1 MIYYLYANAPAGLG
15 FDKADAAQLISLYA
29 TVVGMT
35 TIIGSYVC
43 DRILGCRRSLL
54 VARVTGFIGY
64 TLLAFPLG
72 VVGYAAAM
80 GCMVFGSLF
89 AGRCIETLIGKFY
102 DENDGRRDSAFTISY
117 VISNIGAA
125 APALAGVIAAKCG
138 YHAAFALSAVLSFL
152 GTVAYIATYKK
163 FFGNIGLE
171 PDDPLP
177 ADKKRSFVVKM
188 LIVVAIVGT
197 ALAVSFATGKLKIS
211 SFANVVST
219 ISIFI
224 PLAYLVFIYSS
235 KKTEKHEKK
244 KVLCLL
250 PPFICNAV
258 TLLIW
263 TQTISILAIF
273 YEEKVNRVI
282 FGVEIPAASFQ
293 TIPAIFAVCFGSF
306 LTMLWTKLGKKQP
319 FGTTKMG
326 FGTILWGLGAMI
338 IALLYIIYPGD
349 AKVNAWWI
357 VLFYA
362 VLMFAEGFTCPIGYS
377 ITAVAAPKA
386 FVTQMMTVWSMSQSV
401 GAALNMILVNF
412 YKEGSEVPFFIGI
425 GAVVAILG
433 AVVFAFSKKLAEGM
447 GMQLK
452 DIKKEVIFTT
462 LYYELTWKIGWEQL
476 LSILDVVIRTDFQE
490 KGFQS
495 LAVGMIAGT
504 SPQDVTRDVLANG
517 GDIRRSAFAKG
528 ESGYA
533 VLTGY
538 SHLMKVTM
546 RIIVWN
552 QSDRFILQLA
562 DDRAI
567 DKDGKHSY
575 DKYAD
580 SIEILA
586 HIDYAKK
593 QPAAVF

>member
-1 MIYYLYANAPAGLG
+1 MNQYDEALKKETAFLGQPRGVGTLSFVQLCSSFSNYAMNAVMIYYLYANAPAGLG

-117 VISNIGAA
+117 VISNIGAV

-197 ALAVSFATGKLKIS
+197 VLAVSFATGKLKIS

-293 TIPAIFAVCFGSF
+293 TIPAIFAVCFGSL

-433 AVVFAFSKKLAEGM
+433 AVVLAFSKKLAEGM
-447 GMQLK
+447 GM
-452 DIKKEVIFTT
+452 ER
-462 LYYELTWKIGWEQL
+462 E
-476 LSILDVVIRTDFQE
+476 
-490 KGFQS
+490 
-495 LAVGMIAGT
+495 A
-504 SPQDVTRDVLANG
+504 
-517 GDIRRSAFAKG
+517 
-528 ESGYA
+528 
-533 VLTGY
+533 
-538 SHLMKVTM
+538 
-546 RIIVWN
+546 
-552 QSDRFILQLA
+552 
-562 DDRAI
+562 
-567 DKDGKHSY
+567 
-575 DKYAD
+575 
-580 SIEILA
+580 
-586 HIDYAKK
+586 
-593 QPAAVF
+593 

>member
-1 MIYYLYANAPAGLG
+1 MNQYDEALKKETAFLGQPRGVGTLSFVQLCSSFSNYAMNAVMIYYLYANAPAGLG

-197 ALAVSFATGKLKIS
+197 VLAVSFATGKLKIS
-211 SFANVVST
+211 SFAKVVST

-293 TIPAIFAVCFGSF
+293 TIPAIFAVCFGSL

-357 VLFYA
+357 VLFYV

-433 AVVFAFSKKLAEGM
+433 AVVLAFSKKLAEGM
-447 GMQLK
+447 GM
-452 DIKKEVIFTT
+452 ER
-462 LYYELTWKIGWEQL
+462 E
-476 LSILDVVIRTDFQE
+476 
-490 KGFQS
+490 
-495 LAVGMIAGT
+495 A
-504 SPQDVTRDVLANG
+504 
-517 GDIRRSAFAKG
+517 
-528 ESGYA
+528 
-533 VLTGY
+533 
-538 SHLMKVTM
+538 
-546 RIIVWN
+546 
-552 QSDRFILQLA
+552 
-562 DDRAI
+562 
-567 DKDGKHSY
+567 
-575 DKYAD
+575 
-580 SIEILA
+580 
-586 HIDYAKK
+586 
-593 QPAAVF
+593 

>member
-1 MIYYLYANAPAGLG
+1 MNAIMIYYLYANAPAGLG

-138 YHAAFALSAVLSFL
+138 YHAAFALSAV
-152 GTVAYIATYKK
+152 
-163 FFGNIGLE
+163 
-171 PDDPLP
+171 
-177 ADKKRSFVVKM
+177 
-188 LIVVAIVGT
+188 
-197 ALAVSFATGKLKIS
+197 
-211 SFANVVST
+211 
-219 ISIFI
+219 
-224 PLAYLVFIYSS
+224 
-235 KKTEKHEKK
+235 
-244 KVLCLL
+244 
-250 PPFICNAV
+250 
-258 TLLIW
+258 
-263 TQTISILAIF
+263 AIF

-433 AVVFAFSKKLAEGM
+433 AVVLAFSKKLAEGM
-447 GMQLK
+447 GM
-452 DIKKEVIFTT
+452 ER
-462 LYYELTWKIGWEQL
+462 E
-476 LSILDVVIRTDFQE
+476 
-490 KGFQS
+490 
-495 LAVGMIAGT
+495 A
-504 SPQDVTRDVLANG
+504 
-517 GDIRRSAFAKG
+517 
-528 ESGYA
+528 
-533 VLTGY
+533 
-538 SHLMKVTM
+538 
-546 RIIVWN
+546 
-552 QSDRFILQLA
+552 
-562 DDRAI
+562 
-567 DKDGKHSY
+567 
-575 DKYAD
+575 
-580 SIEILA
+580 
-586 HIDYAKK
+586 
-593 QPAAVF
+593 

>member
-197 ALAVSFATGKLKIS
+197 VLAVSFATGKLKIS
-211 SFANVVST
+211 SFANVVLFPSL
-219 ISIFI
+219 SCC
-224 PLAYLVFIYSS
+224 LSCLHLLKQEDRKAESA
-235 KKTEKHEKK
+235 
-244 KVLCLL
+244 VLCLL
-250 PPFICNAV
+250 YHLSV
-258 TLLIW
+258 TPLHFD
-263 TQTISILAIF
+263 LAINLPLLGR
-273 YEEKVNRVI
+273 KVIVI
-282 FGVEIPAASFQ
+282 FGVEIPA
-293 TIPAIFAVCFGSF
+293 
-306 LTMLWTKLGKKQP
+306 K
-319 FGTTKMG
+319 
-326 FGTILWGLGAMI
+326 
-338 IALLYIIYPGD
+338 
-349 AKVNAWWI
+349 
-357 VLFYA
+357 
-362 VLMFAEGFTCPIGYS
+362 
-377 ITAVAAPKA
+377 
-386 FVTQMMTVWSMSQSV
+386 
-401 GAALNMILVNF
+401 
-412 YKEGSEVPFFIGI
+412 
-425 GAVVAILG
+425 
-433 AVVFAFSKKLAEGM
+433 
-447 GMQLK
+447 
-452 DIKKEVIFTT
+452 
-462 LYYELTWKIGWEQL
+462 
-476 LSILDVVIRTDFQE
+476 
-490 KGFQS
+490 
-495 LAVGMIAGT
+495 
-504 SPQDVTRDVLANG
+504 
-517 GDIRRSAFAKG
+517 
-528 ESGYA
+528 
-533 VLTGY
+533 
-538 SHLMKVTM
+538 
-546 RIIVWN
+546 
-552 QSDRFILQLA
+552 
-562 DDRAI
+562 
-567 DKDGKHSY
+567 
-575 DKYAD
+575 
-580 SIEILA
+580 
-586 HIDYAKK
+586 
-593 QPAAVF
+593 